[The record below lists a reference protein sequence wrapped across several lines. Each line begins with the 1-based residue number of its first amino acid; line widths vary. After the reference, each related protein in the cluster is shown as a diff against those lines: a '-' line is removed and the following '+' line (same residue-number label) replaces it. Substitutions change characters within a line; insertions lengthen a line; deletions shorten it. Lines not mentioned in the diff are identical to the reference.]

1 MALQTALS
9 RGSEG
14 GRERGRK
21 GGREGERESECAQA
35 CTYTVCA
42 SSCTYECVHHV
53 HIEMSAVHVMR
64 DAQDGEHQAMKA
76 RMEAALQECEQARE
90 VCLTWVIMLSLTFPS
105 ILSPHTSCAAD

>member
-42 SSCTYECVHHV
+42 SSCMYECVLHV
-53 HIEMSAVHVMR
+53 HIEMSTARVMR

-90 VCLTWVIMLSLTFPS
+90 VCLTWVAVLSLTFPS